1 MIRRRLLVLAVV
13 VAAFAPAA
21 CADATGPRQDD
32 PANTQPTCV
41 ADIQGSQICT

>member
-1 MIRRRLLVLAVV
+1 MIRRRLLILAVV

-32 PANTQPTCV
+32 PAANPPTCV
-41 ADIQGSQICT
+41 SGTQGSQICT

>member
-21 CADATGPRQDD
+21 CADATGPRQTD
-32 PANTQPTCV
+32 PTNPPVCV
-41 ADIQGSQICT
+41 SGQQGSQICT

>member
-13 VAAFAPAA
+13 LAAFAPAA

-32 PANTQPTCV
+32 PATNPPTCV
-41 ADIQGSQICT
+41 ADMQGSQICT

>member
-21 CADATGPRQDD
+21 CADATGPRQSD
-32 PANTQPTCV
+32 PTTPPVCV
-41 ADIQGSQICT
+41 ADMQGSQICT

>member
-1 MIRRRLLVLAVV
+1 MIRRRLLVLAIV

-32 PANTQPTCV
+32 PTSSNPCV
-41 ADIQGSQICT
+41 SGQQGSQICT